1 MTLLDGSFPFYP
13 NTRTPFPFNTTWVVI
28 ISVFLTV
35 LATFILIL
43 PGIRGKGRFFWLLRV
58 VTSLFIGAVIL
69 SVNFTRDW
77 EIGRVTVNTSYKS
90 FSRAMV
96 NADVGLHVG
105 LAGVNI
111 TLVGNPVNQ
120 ISETINYNEH
130 FAWHLGADY
139 ARIYVDSLAKGLPS
153 PILYVAEKFSQ
164 HSPCGVHSQ
173 YRISGHYT
181 SVTLWLAFC
190 TWLIS
195 NMLFSMPVLLYG
207 GYMILLTAALLIFSL
222 LFFSVARNSPLCTI
236 RFGPASLQTVYGASF
251 WFTLATE
258 ASVGGSP
265 RKSTTVMARTKTWIL
280 ALVGWL
286 LSGTW
291 GAVGAQENIH
301 WEVQR
306 YDGWYNNLL
315 YHSRGSAGSKLLR
328 LLPANYADGVYQP
341 VQEPN
346 VPNARSLSNVAARGS
361 SRLAS
366 SRNRTVLGVFFGF
379 HVLSEILAVE
389 NPGCPAQFINIRIP
403 MGDPVF
409 DPNNAGNVVLPF
421 QRSKWAV
428 ETGQSP
434 NNPRE
439 QINMVTGWLDG
450 SAIYGPSH
458 SWSDALRSFSGGK
471 LASGPD
477 KSFPKQTDGRNF
489 MWTALDPST
498 GQGGPQGIYDFGN
511 ARGNENLF
519 LQAESIVWFRYH
531 NNWASKLAQQHPS
544 WSDEDVFQHARKWVI
559 ATYQNIILY
568 EWLPTFLQKTISSY
582 TGYKQHVDP
591 SISTEFVVA
600 MGHSLATMV
609 PPGVYRRN
617 TSCHF
622 QEVLNQDNSKSPAFR
637 LCNSYWCRK
646 NPNLETAQDV
656 DDLLLGMCS
665 QIAEREDNEVVEDLR
680 DYWYGPLK
688 YSRTDYIASYIQ
700 RGRDLGLST
709 YTKAQ
714 ELFDLPTATNWSFFA
729 HVDGKVLQNVAALY
743 DNDISKLELL
753 PGGMLESN
761 GDPGDLFSAIIFD
774 QFTRLRDGDRFW
786 FENTKNRLFTN
797 DEIEEIRKTTFHNV
811 LVNVTYADSTDVPMQ
826 VFNWNTSDPCPQPQQ
841 LTTEHLANCTPMTVL
856 DYFEGSGAGFGLILV
871 ALCCFPL
878 VSLFVAWIV
887 ATFRKR
893 DFKKLQRKANPSV
906 RREVSGEGVQAL
918 EWQGP
923 KTDSNLIYLQ
933 LHPDK
938 IIKVLDNRRAVLRSI
953 SLKNQQQVDMVLSI
967 NKGNKALLLKIP
979 KEYDLV
985 LLFNGEAERSDFVR
999 KLTNYLET
1007 NGLSLNMSDMTERSL
1022 LKRAVTKEQR
1032 KQILETFFR
1041 HLFAQVLDIDKSD
1054 AGDLNFETSL
1064 TAKESLKCELSRAE
1078 FAESLGLK
1086 PQSMFVESM
1095 FSLADKDGNGYLS
1108 FREFLDI
1115 LVVFM
1120 KGSPEE
1126 KSKLMFTMYDVDGNG
1141 FLSKEELIRMLRSF
1155 IEIANNCLSGDQME
1169 QVIESMFQ
1177 ASGFQEKEELTWE
1190 DFHYML
1196 RDHDSELRFT
1206 QLCIKGVPDVFRQN
1220 MSNRVSFINRP
1231 NTNGAIPP
1239 QPHLY
1244 TEAQRTKY
1252 QRSKVHQKIQQF
1264 KRFIEN
1270 YRRHIACVVLFSA
1283 ITAGVFAERAYYYAF
1298 ASPATGI
1305 ADTTYVGIVIS
1316 RGAAASISFMYS
1328 YILLTMCRN
1337 LITFLRE
1344 TFLNRYIPFDA
1355 AVDFH
1360 RWLAMAALIFSI
1372 LHTGGHV
1379 VNVYIFSVS
1388 PLSILSCL
1396 FSNVFIDD
1404 GSQMPQ
1410 KYYWWFFET
1419 VPGMTGVLLLLIL
1432 AVMYVFASHHFRR
1445 ISFRG
1450 FWITHHLYVLLYIM
1464 VIIHGSYGLVQ
1475 QPRFHIY
1482 FIIPALIYGADKLVS
1497 LSRKKV
1503 EMSVLKAELL
1513 PSGVT
1518 YLKFQRPQDFD
1529 YKSGQWVRIACLSLG
1544 TNEYHPFTLTSAP
1557 HEDALSLHIRAAGPW
1572 TTRLR
1577 ELYSPEIVAEI
1588 GRYPKLYLDGPFGE
1602 GHQEWNKFE
1611 VSVLVGGGIGVT
1623 PFASILKDLVF
1634 KSSVSSKMPCKKI
1647 YFIWVTRTQRQFEWL
1662 ADIIREVEE
1671 NDRHDL
1677 VSVHIYITQL
1687 AEKFDLRTTMLYIC
1701 ERHFQKVLNR
1711 SLFTGLRSITHF
1723 GRPPFVPFFKS
1734 LQEVHPQVWKIG
1746 VFSCGPPGMTKNVE
1760 QACQQINK
1768 LDQTYFVHHY
1778 ENF

>member
-1 MTLLDGSFPFYP
+1 MQM
-13 NTRTPFPFNTTWVVI
+13 R
-28 ISVFLTV
+28 
-35 LATFILIL
+35 
-43 PGIRGKGRFFWLLRV
+43 
-58 VTSLFIGAVIL
+58 
-69 SVNFTRDW
+69 
-77 EIGRVTVNTSYKS
+77 
-90 FSRAMV
+90 
-96 NADVGLHVG
+96 
-105 LAGVNI
+105 
-111 TLVGNPVNQ
+111 
-120 ISETINYNEH
+120 
-130 FAWHLGADY
+130 
-139 ARIYVDSLAKGLPS
+139 
-153 PILYVAEKFSQ
+153 
-164 HSPCGVHSQ
+164 
-173 YRISGHYT
+173 
-181 SVTLWLAFC
+181 
-190 TWLIS
+190 
-195 NMLFSMPVLLYG
+195 
-207 GYMILLTAALLIFSL
+207 
-222 LFFSVARNSPLCTI
+222 PL
-236 RFGPASLQTVYGASF
+236 GPAPRAATRAQVPPSATSPEPGQAAARSAARSHTPGA
-251 WFTLATE
+251 LRAE
-258 ASVGGSP
+258 ASVGPSA
-265 RKSTTVMARTKTWIL
+265 RKKTRVMARAKTWIL
-280 ALVGWL
+280 TLVVL
-286 LSGTW
+286 LFSGTW
-291 GAVGAQENIH
+291 GTVGAQENIH

-306 YDGWYNNLL
+306 YDGWYNNLQ
-315 YHSRGSAGSKLLR
+315 YHRLGSAGSTLLR
-328 LLPANYADGVYQP
+328 LLPANYADGVYQ
-341 VQEPN
+341 VLEEPH
-346 VPNARSLSNVAARGS
+346 VPNARKLSNAVAQGPSGRPSVG
-361 SRLAS
+361 
-366 SRNRTVLGVFFGF
+366 NRTVLGVFFGF
-379 HVLSEILAVE
+379 HVLAETLSVE
-389 NPGCPAQFINIRIP
+389 NPGCPAEFINILIP
-403 MGDPVF
+403 QRDPVF
-409 DPNNAGNVVLPF
+409 DPEGTSDMVLPC
-421 QRSKWAV
+421 QRSKWSV

-434 NNPRE
+434 NHPRE
-439 QINMVTGWLDG
+439 QINVVTGWLDG

-471 LASGPD
+471 LASGSEASLPQ
-477 KSFPKQTDGRNF
+477 QTNGRNF
-489 MWTALDPST
+489 MWKALDPST
-498 GQGGPQGIYDFGN
+498 GEGGSQGIYDFGN

-519 LQAESIVWFRYH
+519 LQAESIAWFRYH
-531 NNWASKLAQQHPS
+531 NLRASELARQNPG

-559 ATYQNIILY
+559 ATYQNIVLY
-568 EWLPTFLQKTISSY
+568 EWLPTFLQINVAPY
-582 TGYKQHVDP
+582 QGYKQHVVP
-591 SISTEFVVA
+591 SISPEFLVA
-600 MGHSLATMV
+600 MVQALATMV

-617 TSCHF
+617 ETCDF
-622 QEVLNQDNSKSPAFR
+622 PEVINLDGTKSPAFR
-637 LCNSYWCRK
+637 LCNSYWSRK
-646 NPNLETAQDV
+646 NPNLLAVRDV
-656 DDLLLGMCS
+656 DNLLLGMSS
-665 QIAEREDNEVVEDLR
+665 QIAEEQDNVVVEDLR

-688 YSRTDYIASYIQ
+688 YSRTDYVASYIQ
-700 RGRDLGLST
+700 RGRDLGLPT
-709 YTKAQ
+709 YNKVR
-714 ELFDLPTATNWSFFA
+714 ELFSLPPAQNWSFFT
-729 HVDGKVLQNVAALY
+729 HVDAKVRQEVAALY
-743 DNDISKLELL
+743 ANDISKLEFL
-753 PGGMLESN
+753 PGALLENNQSA
-761 GDPGDLFSAIIFD
+761 GSLSSAIISD
-774 QFTRLRDGDRFW
+774 QFTRLRDSDRFW
-786 FENTKNRLFTN
+786 FENRKNGLFTQA
-797 DEIEEIRKTTFHNV
+797 EIDEIRKITFRDV
-811 LVNVTYADSTDVPMQ
+811 LGNVTYVGPEAFPKQAFSWSAADR
-826 VFNWNTSDPCPQPQQ
+826 CPQPGQ
-841 LTTEHLANCTPMTVL
+841 LTAALLANCTPMTVL

-893 DFKKLQRKANPSV
+893 DFKRLQRKANPSL
-906 RREVSGEGVQAL
+906 RKEVSGEGVQAL

-923 KTDSNLIYLQ
+923 KTDNNLVYLQ

-938 IIKVLDNRRAVLRSI
+938 AIKVLDGRRALLRSI
-953 SLKNQQQVDMVLSI
+953 SLKTQSQVDVVLSM
-967 NKGNKALLLKIP
+967 NRGNKALLLKVP

-985 LLFNGEAERSDFVR
+985 LLFDGEAERSDFIH
-999 KLTNYLET
+999 KLTDYLERS
-1007 NGLSLNMSDMTERSL
+1007 GLFLSVADMTEQSL

-1032 KQILETFFR
+1032 KRILETFFR
-1041 HLFAQVLDIDKSD
+1041 HLFAQVLDINKSD
-1054 AGDLNFETSL
+1054 AGDLNSETSL

-1126 KSKLMFTMYDVDGNG
+1126 KSKLMFAMYDVDGNG
-1141 FLSKEELIRMLRSF
+1141 FLSKEEFFRMLRSF
-1155 IEIANNCLSGDQME
+1155 IEISNNCLSGE
-1169 QVIESMFQ
+1169 QIAQVSESMFQ
-1177 ASGFQEKEELTWE
+1177 VSGFQDKEELTWE

-1196 RDHDSELRFT
+1196 RDHDNELRLT
-1206 QLCIKGVPDVFRQN
+1206 QLCIKGVPDVFKTN
-1220 MSNRVSFINRP
+1220 MNNRVSFINKPR
-1231 NTNGAIPP
+1231 TNGTTPH

-1252 QRSKVHQKIQQF
+1252 QRSKVHQKVQQF

-1270 YRRHIACVVLFSA
+1270 YRRHIVCVVLFSA
-1283 ITAGVFAERAYYYAF
+1283 ITAGVFAERAYYYGF
-1298 ASPATGI
+1298 ASPPTGV
-1305 ADTTYVGIVIS
+1305 AQTTFVGIIIS

-1344 TFLNRYIPFDA
+1344 TFLNRYVPFDA

-1360 RWLAMAALIFSI
+1360 RWIATGALIFSI
-1372 LHTGGHV
+1372 LHTLGHV

-1396 FSNVFIDD
+1396 FANVFMDD

-1419 VPGMTGVLLLLIL
+1419 VPGMTGVLLLVIL
-1432 AVMYVFASHHFRR
+1432 AVMYVFASRHFRR

-1450 FWITHHLYVLLYIM
+1450 FWITHHLYVLLYVM
-1464 VIIHGSYGLVQ
+1464 VIIHGSYALIQ

-1503 EMSVLKAELL
+1503 EMNVLKAELL

-1557 HEDALSLHIRAAGPW
+1557 HEDVLSLHIRAAGPW

-1577 ELYSPEIVAEI
+1577 ELYSPESVAEI

-1602 GHQEWNKFE
+1602 GHQEWNKFD

-1634 KSSVSSKMPCKKI
+1634 KSSVSAKMPCKKI

-1734 LQEVHPQVWKIG
+1734 LQEVHPQVCKVG